1 MIKKISILSLF
12 PESFSSYLN
21 QSIIKNAI
29 NNKKIEIQII
39 DYRQFANNKH
49 KKVDD
54 TPFGGGPG
62 MVIQLEPIVD
72 CLNKI
77 KTENSCVILT
87 TPSGY
92 LYNQSYAKKFSLDY
106 EHLIIICGH
115 YEGIDERIYN
125 FIDIPLSIGDYVLT
139 GGEIPALIIL
149 DSVTR
154 LLDGVINKES
164 LISESF
170 ETNLLDYP
178 VYTKPRVYDSYEV
191 PDVLLSGNHQKIKEF
206 REKMQFEKTK
216 KYRPDLL
223 KDK

>member
-1 MIKKISILSLF
+1 MLKKISILSLF

>member
-1 MIKKISILSLF
+1 MLKKISILSLF

-21 QSIIKNAI
+21 QSIVKKAI
-29 NNKKIEIQII
+29 DNKKIEIKII
-39 DYRQFANNKH
+39 DYRQFSNNKH

-62 MVIQLEPIVD
+62 MVIQLQPIVD

-77 KTENSCVILT
+77 KTKNSCVILT

-125 FIDIPLSIGDYVLT
+125 FIDLPLSIGDYVLT

-170 ETNLLDYP
+170 ERNLLDYP
-178 VYTKPRVYDSYEV
+178 VYTKPRIYDSYEI